1 MALDLVVAPQSES
14 AVQASY
20 SCPCGCHPQ
29 VTYEQGATPMHEG
42 CCCGNRFAVGPH
54 AASTLTA
61 APGFHSKVETF
72 ESPWGERLEAAWLV
86 GPSVHR

>member
-1 MALDLVVAPQSES
+1 MALDLVVAAQSES

-42 CCCGNRFAVGPH
+42 C
-54 AASTLTA
+54 
-61 APGFHSKVETF
+61 
-72 ESPWGERLEAAWLV
+72 
-86 GPSVHR
+86 